1 MLLLTEARITPDIN
15 DFEIKIDG
23 YRNTRCNS
31 DNRYTGR
38 VICYVIDDINYEV
51 KMNVSIENM
60 LWLIAISIG
69 KYLIVI
75 MYRSPSSSIA
85 DFLENLE
92 KIMDN
97 VMALNSEKSW
107 EI

>member
-1 MLLLTEARITPDIN
+1 MVCFNAQSLLAHIDDIKHYMGNYYIEMLLLTETRITPDIN

-31 DNRYTGR
+31 DNRYTGG

-75 MYRSPSSSIA
+75 MYR
-85 DFLENLE
+85 
-92 KIMDN
+92 
-97 VMALNSEKSW
+97 
-107 EI
+107 